1 MARAYYP
8 LSLEDVE
15 DIENYRPGGFHPVHL
30 RDIYEGR
37 YKVLH
42 KLGAGGYTTTWLA
55 HDTSETRY
63 VALKIV
69 KASAT
74 ASCAE
79 LQTLQRLADIETDHP
94 GRVHI
99 RNLLAYFTVIGPNG
113 KHYCLVTEVAGP
125 TLLSLYDAAASG
137 YARRLRAKTAR
148 SIARQVTQALG
159 FLHSMQ
165 VGHGGKAFSPE
176 LVVPDRT
183 QYPAQAEGEDSWTE
197 EDIYERFGTPR
208 KEILLTAS
216 KSSPGDFAPRYI
228 VEAAKVPEE
237 RFLTEE
243 IFLIDSGVSFPFE
256 APPRPQDI
264 GVPFMYRPP
273 ETFFDS
279 KYDQSSDL
287 WSLGCLLFEIRAGI
301 PLFSRF
307 MGTED
312 KIVRQW
318 VQMKGKLP
326 DAWWSSWKARSL
338 FFDESGKPLS
348 EGPNGQ
354 AMANVYPLDEM
365 TLDIGD
371 EDGDEDSEDRSTNER
386 ESRASM
392 LELPGTKLAEDE
404 ARDVGDLLT
413 KILRWNPEERIPV
426 EQILQHRWIST

>member
-15 DIENYRPGGFHPVHL
+15 DIEHYRPGGFHPVHL
-30 RDIYEGR
+30 GDIYEGR
-37 YKVLH
+37 FKVLH
-42 KLGAGGYTTTWLA
+42 KLGAGGYSTTWLA
-55 HDTSETRY
+55 LDTLETRY

-69 KASAT
+69 KASET

-94 GRVHI
+94 GRAHI
-99 RNLLAYFTVIGPNG
+99 RNLLAYFTIVGPNG

-125 TLLSLYDAAASG
+125 ILLSLYDAAAPG

-165 VGHGGKAFSPE
+165 VGHGD
-176 LVVPDRT
+176 LTVPNILLKLKPMDN
-183 QYPAQAEGEDSWTE
+183 WTE
-197 EDIYERFGTPR
+197 KDVYERFGNPR
-208 KEILLTAS
+208 KEVPLTTS
-216 KSSPGDFAPRYI
+216 KSSSGNSAPRYI

-243 IFLIDSGVSFPFE
+243 IFLIDFGVSFPFE

-273 ETFFDS
+273 ETIFDS

-312 KIVRQW
+312 EIIRQW

-326 DAWWSSWKARSL
+326 DAWWCSWNARSSY
-338 FFDESGKPLS
+338 FDESGKPLL

-354 AMANVYPLDEM
+354 AMATEYPLDEM
-365 TLDIGD
+365 ISDIGD
-371 EDGDEDSEDRSTNER
+371 EDGDMDSEDGSTNER

-392 LELPGTKLAEDE
+392 LELHGTKLAEDE
-404 ARDVGDLLT
+404 VRDMEDLLT
-413 KILRWNPEERIPV
+413 KILRWNPEERMPV
-426 EQILQHRWIST
+426 EQILQHRWIAT